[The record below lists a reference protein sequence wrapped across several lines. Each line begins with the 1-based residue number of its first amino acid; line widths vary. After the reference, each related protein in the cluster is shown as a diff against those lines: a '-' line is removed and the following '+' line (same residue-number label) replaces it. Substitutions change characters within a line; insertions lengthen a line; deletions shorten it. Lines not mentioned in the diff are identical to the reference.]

1 MAIAYIKTGV
11 ESRRI
16 PVICGDQMA
25 FSGMPTAKQ
34 SQHIAN

>member
-1 MAIAYIKTGV
+1 MAIAYINTGV

-25 FSGMPTAKQ
+25 FSGIPAAEQ
-34 SQHIAN
+34 IQHLAN